1 MSKYMPEHN
10 IFQTKSNLMMIS
22 PESPETRLL
31 LEVKLRNNAYV
42 THIFKCLPK
51 FSLTFFSSMDFF
63 LIFFFFAEFFFSAA
77 ILICTVRETQWK
89 AKEVYSRLQSGSL
102 LFSVS
107 GCWVHFFFTPSQFS
121 AWTVVWASTMWRVL
135 FTNPQLPDQSL
146 QFPHVQDTDWQVHTE
161 VRVSVSGPAGQDW
174 GKPLQLFCW
183 TVT

>member
-10 IFQTKSNLMMIS
+10 IFQTKSNLMMTS
-22 PESPETRLL
+22 PESPGTRLL

-42 THIFKCLPK
+42 THILSVYQNFRWL
-51 FSLTFFSSMDFF
+51 FFHQW
-63 LIFFFFAEFFFSAA
+63 IFFFAEFFFSAA

-135 FTNPQLPDQSL
+135 FTNPHLPDQSL

>member
-1 MSKYMPEHN
+1 MLHTFLS
-10 IFQTKSNLMMIS
+10 
-22 PESPETRLL
+22 
-31 LEVKLRNNAYV
+31 AYQN
-42 THIFKCLPK
+42 FRWL
-51 FSLTFFSSMDFF
+51 FFSSMDFF
-63 LIFFFFAEFFFSAA
+63 LIYFFSQNFFFSAA
-77 ILICTVRETQWK
+77 ILIGAVRETRWK

-135 FTNPQLPDQSL
+135 FTNPHLPDQSL
-146 QFPHVQDTDWQVHTE
+146 QFPHVQDTDWQVHME